1 MLARLTSLVRSTLNA
16 ALTTLTESP
25 RSLLKPMVSRTSA
38 VICSS
43 WAAGMGVVVSLPA
56 LSVAVRWLITTAA
69 LRRLIWPLDSRTT
82 FTVLSTS

>member
-1 MLARLTSLVRSTLNA
+1 MKT

-25 RSLLKPMVSRTSA
+25 RSLLKPMVSRTRA

-43 WAAGMGVVVSLPA
+43 CSGGMAAVVSLPP
-56 LSVAVRWLITTAA
+56 LSVLLRWLTTTAA
-69 LRRLIWPLDSRTT
+69 LRRRTVPLASRTT